1 MLLAGTRRRTRTFS
15 TEHQSRAAK
24 CAGIALARDR
34 GREYMAALGKVG
46 GASREMIVPSAE
58 VSAAARELVRLL
70 ETVLAA
76 EHLGVCRV
84 TLRRICERRR
94 VKAATYRKVE
104 GKLS

>member
-24 CAGIALARDR
+24 CAGTRVAAER
-34 GREYMAALGKVG
+34 GSRYMAEIGARG

-76 EHLGVCRV
+76 EHLGINRG
-84 TLRRICERRR
+84 TLRRLCDGRR
-94 VKAATYRKVE
+94 VRKATYEKVE
-104 GKLS
+104 GRLR